1 MNLEEKNPF
10 IFIIS
15 GKARHGK
22 DTVAKMIRDVYE
34 RIGLNTINLQYST
47 PIKEYAKKISNWDGS
62 EETKPR
68 ELLQTLGTEL
78 IRQKI
83 DFLFFVKRMISDI
96 KVYSYF
102 FDIITISDARAKV
115 ELDIPKQELK
125 NVIVINVTRP
135 SLESELTAS
144 EQKHY
149 TETDLDD
156 YNNFDY
162 KIVNDGTLEDLE
174 EKVSIILEDIKR
186 RF

>member
-83 DFLFFVKRMISDI
+83 DFLFFVKWMISDI

-174 EKVSIILEDIKR
+174 EKVGIILEDIKR